1 MCSMLYIPSLGK
13 IGEKGIDFECG
24 RQEEK
29 LYVQAAYLLAD
40 KSSVRLEFGAYDTVK
55 DNFPEY
61 AVTMDELDMSRNG
74 IKHCNI
80 RDFLTAAEWR

>member
-13 IGEKGIDFECG
+13 IGEKGIDFEYG

-40 KSSVRLEFGAYDTVK
+40 KSSVRLEFGAYDNVK

-61 AVTMDELDMSRNG
+61 TCLRPLLP
-74 IKHCNI
+74 I
-80 RDFLTAAEWR
+80 RLVSSALCHNVK